1 MLYVLLIENWACGSA
16 TISADQTIG
25 FFKYLIM
32 DILKLIVQV
41 IGVGSFKFVK
51 KFSVAYLLK
60 LTSLMYRFG

>member
-1 MLYVLLIENWACGSA
+1 MLYVLLIENRACGSA
-16 TISADQTIG
+16 TISAGQTIG

-32 DILKLIVQV
+32 NILKLIVQV